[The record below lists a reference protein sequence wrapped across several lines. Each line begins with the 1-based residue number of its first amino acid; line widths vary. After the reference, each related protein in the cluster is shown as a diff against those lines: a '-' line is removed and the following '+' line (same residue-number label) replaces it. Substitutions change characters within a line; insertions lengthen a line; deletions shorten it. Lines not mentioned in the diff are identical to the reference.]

1 MPRKNPSTLKNS
13 APGLLLVL
21 EGIDGSGKTTQAR
34 SLARRLRAR
43 GYAAVYFRE
52 PSRGVHGRDIR
63 KKAVTA
69 GSLTP
74 EEELDLFQKDRR
86 DNVARNLGPAL
97 AAGKIVVLDRY
108 YYSTIAYQGAKGID
122 RGRIRR
128 LNERFAIRPDI
139 VFIIDIDPGSSLG
152 RISGRKTRHELFERE
167 DYLAEVRKIFR
178 SFRGRPFVAVDGG
191 RSPKEVGRDIWKC
204 AWTLVLERIGP
215 APKSSAGRAKRG
227 VLTPPRQI

>member
-1 MPRKNPSTLKNS
+1 MPGEKTPESKTS
-13 APGLLLVL
+13 ALGLLIVF

-34 SLARRLRAR
+34 SLVRRLRSR
-43 GYAAVYFRE
+43 GFPAVYFRE
-52 PSRGVHGRDIR
+52 PSRGRYGREIR
-63 KKAVTA
+63 KKAVSA

-86 DNVARNLGPAL
+86 DNVDQNLAPAR

-108 YYSTIAYQGAKGID
+108 YFSTIAYQGAKGID

-139 VFIIDIDPGSSLG
+139 VFIIDIDPVSSLG
-152 RISGRKTRHELFERE
+152 RISGRKTRHELFEQE

-178 SFRGRPFVAVDGG
+178 SFRGRPFVIVDGG
-191 RSPKEVGRDIWKC
+191 RTAREIGREIWESVRD
-204 AWTLVLERIGP
+204 LIY
-215 APKSSAGRAKRG
+215 
-227 VLTPPRQI
+227 